1 MRTILVV
8 EDSALLLQ
16 MVSTVIRAKGF
27 EVIEAGGAREALEIM
42 DGRHIDLVITDLIM
56 PRLDGIELTKLIRSL
71 ETYKSVPV
79 LMLTTQSGAGLAT
92 EARVAGINAWV
103 IKPFH
108 PADLVA
114 MIRRMLALG

>member
-27 EVIEAGGAREALEIM
+27 EVIEAGDAREALEIM
-42 DGRHIDLVITDLIM
+42 DGRPIDLVITDLIM
-56 PRLDGIELTKLIRSL
+56 PGLDGIELTKLIRSL
-71 ETYKSVPV
+71 EAYKSVPV

-103 IKPFH
+103 IKPFR

-114 MIRRMLALG
+114 MIRRMLALE

>member
-16 MVSTVIRAKGF
+16 MVSTVIRSKGF
-27 EVIEAGGAREALEIM
+27 KVIEAGGAREAMEIM
-42 DGRHIDLVITDLIM
+42 DGRPIDLVITDLIM
-56 PRLDGIELTKLIRSL
+56 PGLDGIELSRLIRSL
-71 ETYKSVPV
+71 DAYKTIPI
-79 LMLTTQSGAGLAT
+79 LMLTTQSGAGLDK

-114 MIRRMLALG
+114 MIKRMLALE